1 MTRSKIVKKLDKVFS
16 QYIRLRNAD
25 SMGVAEC
32 VTCGKRDHWKKQQCG
47 HFQSRKHYTTRW
59 DEVNCQVQCAG
70 CNVFKYGEQYKFGIY
85 LDQHF
90 GEGTAEGLLQKSRQ
104 TIKYSNIEL
113 LAMIER
119 YEFEIKELH
128 SNRE

>member
-25 SMGVAEC
+25 SMGIAEC

-85 LDQHF
+85 LDQNF
-90 GEGTAEGLLQKSRQ
+90 GEGTAEKLSNKAKQ

-128 SNRE
+128 RNRE

>member
-16 QYIRLRNAD
+16 QYIRLRNAN
-25 SMGVAEC
+25 SMGIAEC

-85 LDQHF
+85 LDQNF
-90 GEGTAEGLLQKSRQ
+90 GEGTAEKLSNKARQ

-128 SNRE
+128 RNRE